1 MSDDDDDFDDSR
13 QLSASGPVTSRQASV
28 ASRKAAAAAAAAEA
42 SKKEAA
48 GLKGSVPPRDR
59 KDPAALKVLSRDAC
73 WECKQ
78 SKGSPSDAIVFCE

>member
-1 MSDDDDDFDDSR
+1 MSDDDYGDDAR
-13 QLSASGPVTSRQASV
+13 QLSAGGAATSRQASV
-28 ASRKAAAAAAAAEA
+28 ASRKAAAAAAAADA
-42 SKKEAA
+42 SKREA
-48 GLKGSVPPRDR
+48 KGAVPPRDR